1 MSKKARTPRN
11 FRDVSGILLLNKPL
25 GLSSNKALQKARY
38 LFKGKKAGHAGSLD
52 PLATGVLPVC
62 FGEATKF
69 STFLLDSS
77 KRYQAVCQ
85 LGIESTT
92 GDAEGELSEKIHV
105 TVDKNDIIDVL
116 HTFLGKT
123 RQIPPMHSALK
134 QNGVRL
140 YELARQG
147 EEVVRPPRDI
157 EIYAIDL
164 LDFDEENDQMTIDV
178 HSSKGTYIRTLV
190 EDIAIA
196 LGTKAY
202 IVQLERTG
210 VHPFW
215 DLPTFT
221 FDDLDILDEAKKLD
235 TALLPVD
242 TAVRDWTAVY
252 LDENASYYLK
262 QGQAVQVPH
271 APTSG
276 FVRFFDEN
284 KVFLG
289 VGEVKSD
296 GNLAPKR
303 LMRTEL

>member
-11 FRDVSGILLLNKPL
+11 FRDVNGILLLDKPA
-25 GLSSNKALQKARY
+25 GLSSNKALQKVRY

-52 PLATGVLPVC
+52 PLATGLLPIC

-69 STFLLDSS
+69 STFLLDAS
-77 KRYQAVCQ
+77 KRYRAICQ
-85 LGIESTT
+85 LGVSSTT
-92 GDAEGELSEKIHV
+92 GDEEGELSDKIDV
-105 TVDKNDIIDVL
+105 TVSKNDVIEAL
-116 HTFLGKT
+116 QQFLGKT
-123 RQIPPMHSALK
+123 QQIPPMHSALK

-140 YELARQG
+140 YELARKG
-147 EEVVRPPRDI
+147 EVVDRPPRDI
-157 EIYAIDL
+157 EIYDIEL
-164 LDFDEENDQMTIDV
+164 IDFDEEKDQITIDV

-190 EDIAIA
+190 EDIAIS

-202 IVQLERTG
+202 ILQLDRTG

-215 DLPTFT
+215 GMPTFT

-235 TALLPVD
+235 TSLLPID
-242 TAVRDWTAVY
+242 TAVSDWAAVY

-262 QGQAVQVPH
+262 LGQPIQVPN
-271 APTSG
+271 APAEG

-284 KVFLG
+284 KKFLG

-303 LMRTEL
+303 MMRTET

>member
-11 FRDVSGILLLNKPL
+11 FRDVSGILLLNKPA

-52 PLATGVLPVC
+52 PLATGVLPIC

-77 KRYQAVCQ
+77 KRYQAICQ
-85 LGIESTT
+85 LGIDSTT
-92 GDAEGELSEKIHV
+92 GDAEGELSEKIGVKV
-105 TVDKNDIIDVL
+105 TKNEVIEAL
-116 HTFLGKT
+116 QLFLGKT
-123 RQIPPMHSALK
+123 QQIPPMHSALK

-140 YELARQG
+140 YELARKG

-157 EIYAIDL
+157 EIYDINL
-164 LDFDEENDQMTIDV
+164 LDFDEENDQITIDV

-190 EDIAIA
+190 EDIAKE
-196 LGTKAY
+196 LGNKAY
-202 IVQLERTG
+202 ILQLDRTG

-215 DLPTFT
+215 DYPTFT
-221 FDDLDILDEAKKLD
+221 FDDLDVLDEAKKLD
-235 TALLPVD
+235 TSLLPID
-242 TAVRDWTAVY
+242 TAVSDWTAVH
-252 LDENASYYLK
+252 LDENASFYLK
-262 QGQAVQVPH
+262 QGQPVQVPN

-284 KVFLG
+284 NVFMG
-289 VGEVKSD
+289 VGVVKSD

-303 LMRTEL
+303 LMRTES

>member
-25 GLSSNKALQKARY
+25 GLSSNKALQQARY

-52 PLATGVLPVC
+52 PLATGVLPIC

-77 KRYQAVCQ
+77 KRYQALCQ
-85 LGIESTT
+85 LGIDSTT
-92 GDAEGELSEKIHV
+92 GDAEGDLSDKITVSV
-105 TVDKNDIIDVL
+105 TKNEVL
-116 HTFLGKT
+116 AILKTFLGKT
-123 RQIPPMHSALK
+123 QQIPPMHSALK

-140 YELARQG
+140 YELARKG
-147 EEVVRPPRDI
+147 EEIERPPRNIELYDI
-157 EIYAIDL
+157 NL
-164 LDFDEENDQMTIDV
+164 LDFDEENDQITIDI
-178 HSSKGTYIRTLV
+178 HSSKGTYIRSLV

-202 IVQLERTG
+202 TLQLDRTG

-221 FDDLDILDEAKKLD
+221 FEDLDILDEAKKLD
-235 TALLPVD
+235 TSLLPID
-242 TAVRDWTAVY
+242 TAVSDWTAVH
-252 LDENASYYLK
+252 LDENASFYLK
-262 QGQAVQVPH
+262 QGQAVQVPN
-271 APTSG
+271 APTEG
-276 FVRFFDEN
+276 LVRFFDEN
-284 KVFLG
+284 DVFLG

-303 LMRTEL
+303 LMRTE